1 MTSRPAPALNADGT
15 WSTLGQVLSA
25 LMPNLDFK
33 ANVDGGTLLGALK
46 ADQMSIDHTVTAS
59 VAVLDPFNLETPLAA
74 RQAAG
79 DPLTIVPEA
88 TVSKTAEQDSQ
99 RPPIYGDGDMGHQN
113 DTRSLE
119 EPSSSQPQTNISGA
133 PPSGSSGVLLVRTP
147 IAGLQGGGA
156 FKALVSG
163 IVPPLEAPIAWLH
176 AELHAPDNF
185 LYIIIMPCREHV
197 KA

>member
-1 MTSRPAPALNADGT
+1 MTSRSAPALNADGT

-33 ANVDGGTLLGALK
+33 ANVEGESLPDALK
-46 ADQMSIDHTVTAS
+46 ADQMSIDHTVTAP

-74 RQAAG
+74 QQLAG
-79 DPLTIVPEA
+79 DPLTIDPEV
-88 TVSKTAEQDSQ
+88 TVTSEMTEQDSQ
-99 RPPIYGDGDMGHQN
+99 RPHIHGEGDVGHQN
-113 DTRSLE
+113 DATPLE
-119 EPSSSQPQTNISGA
+119 QLSSSQPQTSSSGA
-133 PPSGSSGVLLVRTP
+133 PPAGSSGVLLVRTP

-176 AELHAPDNF
+176 AELHAPDYF
-185 LYIIIMPCREHV
+185 LYIIITPC
-197 KA
+197 